1 MGKGVSFGGKVGD
14 ENPCDTVRFT
24 PFEASSDNACK
35 EHRYLPVFSKRTRLR
50 KSIYRTVAD
59 RWNELGLPGTVPNV
73 LSFEPEPGENRG
85 GSRYHDEKALRSAGD
100 MMPAAKPT
108 KRPAEKRAR
117 PRKK

>member
-1 MGKGVSFGGKVGD
+1 MLFRSWSTYLDPTKNPPEERPWGSKVLI
-14 ENPCDTVRFT
+14 
-24 PFEASSDNACK
+24 NACK